1 VFVLSQAALVLHMEE
16 DTLMGFLKPKLLA
29 LKNNEKNHGAFH
41 FSVATYLIAGGSY
54 LDGIINSAC
63 SNRTVKWMALHTIY
77 NCTNPTALSSPA
89 ANMNLADLSE
99 RFI

>member
-1 VFVLSQAALVLHMEE
+1 MEE

-29 LKNNEKNHGAFH
+29 LKNNEKNHRAFH
-41 FSVATYLIAGGSY
+41 SSVAIYLIAGGSY
-54 LDGIINSAC
+54 LDGIINSTC

-89 ANMNLADLSE
+89 AIMKLADLSE

>member
-1 VFVLSQAALVLHMEE
+1 
-16 DTLMGFLKPKLLA
+16 LLA
-29 LKNNEKNHGAFH
+29 LKNNEKNHGSFRS
-41 FSVATYLIAGGSY
+41 SVEKYLIAGGSY
-54 LDGIINSAC
+54 LGGIIDSAC
-63 SNRTVKWMALHTIY
+63 SNRTVQWMALHTIY